1 MDTPMTGDPAALL
14 AGKRILVLDDE
25 FLIGFDVQNVLET
38 AGATSVIYVSTTRDA
53 RAAIE
58 AGQAFDLAV
67 LDFLLGRDGAHS
79 LDIAEILAE
88 RKIPIVFATGVS
100 GESFHTER
108 FPDVP
113 VIVKPYDTAELIAVV
128 CEALRRR

>member
-14 AGKRILVLDDE
+14 AGQRILVLDDE

-38 AGATSVIYVSTTRDA
+38 AGAASVIYVSTTAEA

-58 AGQAFDLAV
+58 AGQFDLAV
-67 LDFLLGRDGAHS
+67 LDVLLGRDGAHS
-79 LDIAEILAE
+79 LDIAEILTE

-100 GESFHTER
+100 GGSFHTER

-113 VIVKPYDTAELIAVV
+113 VIVKPYDTAELIAIV